1 MKSWA
6 VCECG
11 QPLRKIDLPTPEPVG
26 SEVLLE
32 VAYCGVCHSD
42 LHIWDGYYDLGGDK
56 RLQMTERGMTL
67 PLAMGHE
74 VVGRVTRLGPDAR
87 GIAVGDMRIVYPW
100 VGCGECSECL
110 AEQDNM
116 CQQLKSIGVY
126 QHGGYGSHVLVPHS
140 RHLVD
145 FDGLDPA
152 VAATY
157 ACSGITV
164 HAALRKVLPL
174 AANQYLVLV
183 GAGGLGLAA
192 ISMALALGHSNILV
206 VELSPEKREAALLH
220 GATIAIDASADDVT
234 EQIVRACGGL
244 VSAVIDFVNGSASAR
259 FSFASLRKGGKLIQ
273 VGLFGGDLTL
283 PLPIM
288 ATRALTVQG
297 SFVGSPADLRA
308 VVALAQSGKLAPIP
322 VELMPQD
329 QANEALIRLRDG
341 NVNGRLVLQAELL

>member
-1 MKSWA
+1 MKAWA

-11 QPLRKIDLPTPEPVG
+11 QPLQQLDLDTPAPSG
-26 SEVLLE
+26 TEVLLE

-42 LHIWDGYYDLGGDK
+42 LHIWDGYYDLGGSK
-56 RLQMTERGMTL
+56 RLQMAERGMTL

-74 VVGRVTRLGPDAR
+74 VVGRVARLGPEAS
-87 GIAVGDMRIVYPW
+87 GVNVGDMRIVYPW
-100 VGCGECSECL
+100 VGCGKCSECQSEL
-110 AEQDNM
+110 DNM
-116 CQQLKSIGVY
+116 CQQLRSIGVY
-126 QHGGYGSHVLVPHS
+126 QHGGYGSHVIVPHS

-145 FDGLDPA
+145 LGNLDPA

-174 AANQYLVLV
+174 APNESLVLV

-192 ISMALALGHSNILV
+192 ISMALALGHKKIVV
-206 VELSPEKREAALLH
+206 VEISPQKREAALLH
-220 GATIAIDASADDVT
+220 GASDVVDADGEDVAARII
-234 EQIVRACGGL
+234 QACGGP
-244 VSAVIDFVNGSASAR
+244 VAAVVDFVNGSQSAR
-259 FSFASLRKGGKLIQ
+259 FSFDSLRKGGKLIQ
-273 VGLFGGDLTL
+273 VGLYGGDLTL

-308 VVALAQSGKLAPIP
+308 VVALAQAGRLLPIP
-322 VELMPQD
+322 VELVPQD
-329 QANEALIRLRDG
+329 DANEALVRLREG
-341 NVNGRLVLQAELL
+341 TVTGRLVLHAELP

>member
-1 MKSWA
+1 MKAWA

-11 QPLRKIDLPTPEPVG
+11 QPLRHLELETPEPVG
-26 SEVLLE
+26 TEILLE

-42 LHIWDGYYDLGGDK
+42 LHIWDGYYDLGGSK

-74 VVGRVTRLGPDAR
+74 VVGRVARLGPDAS
-87 GIAVGDMRIVYPW
+87 GVEVGDMRIVYPW
-100 VGCGECSECL
+100 VGCGTCSACN

-116 CQQLKSIGVY
+116 CQQLRSIGVY
-126 QHGGYGSHVLVPHS
+126 QHGGYGSHVVVPHP

-145 FDGLDPA
+145 PGNLDPA

-174 AANQYLVLV
+174 PPEESLVLI

-192 ISMALALGHSNILV
+192 ISMAIALGHTRIVV
-206 VELSPEKREAALLH
+206 VEISPEKREAALLH
-220 GATIAIDASADDVT
+220 GASDVVDAGGEDVAARIIET
-234 EQIVRACGGL
+234 CGGP
-244 VSAVIDFVNGSASAR
+244 VAAVVDFVNGSSSAR
-259 FSFASLRKGGKLIQ
+259 FSFDSLSKGGKLIQ
-273 VGLFGGDLTL
+273 VGLYGGDLTI

-308 VVALAQSGKLAPIP
+308 VVALAQTGKLAPIP
-322 VELMPQD
+322 VEIVPQED
-329 QANEALIRLRDG
+329 ANQALVRLREG
-341 NVNGRLVLQAELL
+341 SVNGRLVLRAELP